1 MGGRRNAHLAAVA
14 VMMFGLLWPAAL
26 GVADEPTSV
35 HPGYPEL
42 SAREIANRWVFYMRG
57 GHTPAACRLQ
67 VVQEVEGQPCASLP
81 VLSYSCAKMT
91 GGLPK
96 VTARSVAQQV
106 GTVQVSET
114 HAEALVRAAPIR
126 SHYTVTLTLQ
136 YSGAWQIDSVQ
147 RRTRVVTPAGAIAS
161 TRIVRNL
168 WPGCV
173 KLVVAHKH

>member
-1 MGGRRNAHLAAVA
+1 MAGRRAYLAAVA
-14 VMMFGLLWPAAL
+14 LMLFGLLWPAAL

-42 SAREIANRWVFYMRG
+42 SAREIAERWVFYMRG
-57 GHTPAACRLQ
+57 GHAPAACRLQ

-81 VLSYSCAKMT
+81 SISYACAKMT
-91 GGLPK
+91 GGMRNVP
-96 VTARSVAQQV
+96 ARSVAQQV
-106 GTVQVSET
+106 GTVQVNET

-126 SHYTVTLTLQ
+126 SHYTVRLTLQ

-147 RRTRVVTPAGAIAS
+147 RRTRVVTPAGAIVS

-168 WPGCV
+168 WPPCV
-173 KLVVAHKH
+173 KLVVAPKH